1 MSFYIVFVSLYTLV
15 NTLLIARLYFALRDP
30 SVAWPVRVG
39 ACLLAIAFSLAFVVS
54 RGMTGNG
61 PALTAL
67 TFIGTFWFSL
77 VLHALLAW
85 LLLEIFRLCNRR
97 FGWLPIPP
105 EQRARWRH
113 RSCAGIAAVAA
124 LVSIAGWINT
134 QYPVARTVELAA
146 PAGMTPLRIVLLSD
160 THLGRLASPEFF
172 ARVVDVIAPLAPDI
186 VLFAGDILEYD
197 YDPADAEATAAILQR
212 LKPRLGIWGVLGNHE
227 HIDGRLEMN
236 KALLR
241 RIGIRILVDEW
252 AEIESAPGEKILL
265 IGRDD
270 RSVARFQKRERKSL
284 AAIMADIP
292 GGERIRILLDHQP
305 FQLGEAE
312 AAGIYLQLSGHTHN
326 GQIFPFN
333 LLAAAIYENAHGYSA
348 RGATHYWVSSGA
360 GTWGPRARTTGRAE
374 IVAIDLAPQ

>member
-1 MSFYIVFVSLYTLV
+1 MSFYIVFVSLYVLV
-15 NTLLIARLYFALRDP
+15 NALLIARLYFALRGP
-30 SVAWPVRVG
+30 GLAWPVRVG
-39 ACLLAIAFSLAFVVS
+39 VCLLAIALSLTFVVS
-54 RGMTGNG
+54 RRMTGSG

-67 TFIGTFWFSL
+67 TFAGTFWFAL

-85 LLLEIFRLCNRR
+85 LLLGIFRLCNRR
-97 FGWLPIPP
+97 FRWLTIPP
-105 EQRARWRH
+105 EQQARWR
-113 RSCAGIAAVAA
+113 RLSCAGVAAAAVLAS
-124 LVSIAGWINT
+124 LAGWINT
-134 QYPVARTVELAA
+134 QYPVARMVELPA

-160 THLGRLASPEFF
+160 THLGRQASPKFF
-172 ARVVDVIAPLAPDI
+172 ARVVDVIEPLAPDI

-197 YDPADAEATAAILQR
+197 YDPADAEATAAVLRR
-212 LKPRLGIWGVLGNHE
+212 LKPRLGIWGALGNHE

-241 RIGIRILVDEW
+241 RIGIRMLIDEW

-305 FQLGEAE
+305 FQLGDAE
-312 AAGIYLQLSGHTHN
+312 TAGIYLQLSGHTHN

-360 GTWGPRARTTGRAE
+360 GTWGPRVRTTGRTE
-374 IVAIDLAPQ
+374 IVAIDLAPR